1 MVYYTFLYVD
11 VAFINILFSKGN
23 WTVSASNGV
32 TRTTRRVNIAG
43 NFLTYITRY
52 VVYFKKN
59 FSFRCFALHPNKIV
73 LVKGKELYKKVF

>member
-1 MVYYTFLYVD
+1 MVYYTFLYVY

-32 TRTTRRVNIAG
+32 TRTTRRVNISG

-52 VVYFKKN
+52 VVYLRYVTCQL
-59 FSFRCFALHPNKIV
+59 FRQFRADQFISKLSIIMTV
-73 LVKGKELYKKVF
+73 Y